1 MYILATDM
9 LCVEDDSLLGYSA
22 VQSRRSRQTL
32 QRCVLPLEHRYSYTR
47 LDGAISQKGL
57 NFILASVRT

>member
-22 VQSRRSRQTL
+22 VQSRRSRHTFQK
-32 QRCVLPLEHRYSYTR
+32 CVLPSKRRSTYMR
-47 LDGAISQKGL
+47 LQGGISQKAVI
-57 NFILASVRT
+57 FILASVRT